1 MIADQIVIGGDVVS
15 ILIVILLILLI
26 IALAKRIF

>member
-1 MIADQIVIGGDVVS
+1 MIADQIVIGGDLVG

-26 IALAKRIF
+26 VALARRIF